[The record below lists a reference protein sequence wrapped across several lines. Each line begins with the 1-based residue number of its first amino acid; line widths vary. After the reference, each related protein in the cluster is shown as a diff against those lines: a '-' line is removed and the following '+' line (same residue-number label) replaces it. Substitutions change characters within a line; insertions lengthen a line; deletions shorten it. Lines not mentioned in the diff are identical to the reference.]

1 MLETEGRMKLGV
13 IENEHIECKETVND
27 STIKTIAAFANS
39 GGGQIYIGVSDD
51 GEVLGVRDIDGELLR
66 LTDKMRTN
74 IRPDILMMVNT
85 DVEAF
90 DDKKLIVITVK
101 KGPKRPYYL
110 APKGLRPEGV
120 YIRSGS
126 ASVPSSETAI
136 LQMIQ
141 ESSGDSFEAY
151 LSMRQDLTFKFA
163 ASYFEESGLGLAD
176 SEMRTLGMLTAEGY
190 TNLAFLLS
198 DQCPSFVKAASF
210 DDDSRDVFLERDEYS
225 GSILR
230 QLEDAYNFLVSHDK
244 FKTEYEGLRRVDF
257 DDYPKQA
264 LREAIANAIAHREYA
279 LSGPTLVSV
288 MPSSAEITSLGG
300 LVPGITQEDLGAN
313 ISMPRNKML
322 AALMYRLGI
331 IEAWGTGIG
340 RMRSSYG
347 DDGAA
352 VVISITPNTFTVKLP
367 NRNVLGSAAKPI
379 TDKDAVIQAVE
390 SGCHTRADIQLRTG
404 FSQSKAIGLL
414 RELVDSGELKREG
427 ESRNTRYALIRM

>member
-1 MLETEGRMKLGV
+1 MKLDV
-13 IENEHIECKETVND
+13 IESERIEFKEVVND

-51 GEVLGVRDIDGELLR
+51 GEVLGVKDIDGELLR

-74 IRPDILMMVNT
+74 IRPDILMMVST
-85 DVEAF
+85 DVEIF
-90 DDKKLIVITVK
+90 GDKKLIVIAVK

-110 APKGLRPEGV
+110 VPKGLRPEGV
-120 YIRSGS
+120 YIRSGA

-141 ESSGDSFEAY
+141 ESSGDSFEAH
-151 LSMRQDLTFKFA
+151 LSMRQDLTFEFA
-163 ASYFEESGLGLAD
+163 TSYFEESGFGLTD

-225 GSILR
+225 GSILK
-230 QLEDAYNFLVSHDK
+230 QLEDAYGFLLSHDK
-244 FKTEYEGLRRVDF
+244 FKTEYEGLRRIDF

-300 LVPGITQEDLGAN
+300 LVPGITREDLGAN
-313 ISMPRNKML
+313 ISMPRNKLL

-347 DDGAA
+347 DNGAS

-367 NRNVLGSAAKPI
+367 NRNVLGSAVKPTI
-379 TDKDAVIQAVE
+379 GKDAVIQAVE

-404 FSQSKAIGLL
+404 FSQSKTIGLL

-427 ESRNTRYALIRM
+427 ESRNTRYALTRM